1 MAPARLDFVKFRLLV
16 LLSRAGAPARIRGPW
31 GVLRGPFADSELSSL
46 NFLYQNAIH
55 NLPFALFTVAGRGEQ
70 PRLARC
76 SPFRVSSVPASSRE
90 RARRAARSAQQ
101 RTYFGY
107 FELELEN

>member
-76 SPFRVSSVPASSRE
+76 SPFRPCPPPRASEPA
-90 RARRAARSAQQ
+90 AQQ

-107 FELELEN
+107 FELEN